1 MLPNNAYDNTNWDE
15 SVVLPAEGEEMTRT
29 SSTAEQRDKNARTG
43 GANRVSKEV
52 KKETKPTTT
61 ESKATTHTAVP
72 KPTSTC
78 SKLTMPYSGTR
89 LDTLES
95 ARKLNANPATKS
107 SGVQTRCQNPNKPKL
122 YLDTNYGGVKITVKD
137 TNTAP
142 NDNHT
147 STTDLSLFCSHVPS
161 LVSNVSSIVSPP
173 TVPSKLT
180 FELATPEVPWLPTF
194 TTAGELEGQFGEL
207 KLMSE
212 CFPPPTK
219 LTLAAFTDDNPHW
232 VFASIVPATN
242 DNLSVEEALSGPD
255 KDKWKAA
262 MDTEIATLEKQG
274 TFVPAILPPGRNAMG
289 CRWVLTIKQNKK
301 NKPVW
306 YKARLVVQG
315 FSQQPG
321 IDYGQTFAPVLNVT
335 SAFLHSDVEEELY
348 MRPIPYYN
356 NGSSNVLRLCRSLYR
371 LKQARCMW
379 NYACVYHCI
388 MDISGKLHVSIIAV
402 HVDDSIV
409 VTTPNNTTFVVSK
422 LL

>member
-1 MLPNNAYDNTNWDE
+1 
-15 SVVLPAEGEEMTRT
+15 
-29 SSTAEQRDKNARTG
+29 
-43 GANRVSKEV
+43 
-52 KKETKPTTT
+52 
-61 ESKATTHTAVP
+61 
-72 KPTSTC
+72 
-78 SKLTMPYSGTR
+78 
-89 LDTLES
+89 
-95 ARKLNANPATKS
+95 
-107 SGVQTRCQNPNKPKL
+107 
-122 YLDTNYGGVKITVKD
+122 
-137 TNTAP
+137 
-142 NDNHT
+142 
-147 STTDLSLFCSHVPS
+147 
-161 LVSNVSSIVSPP
+161 
-173 TVPSKLT
+173 
-180 FELATPEVPWLPTF
+180 
-194 TTAGELEGQFGEL
+194 
-207 KLMSE
+207 MSE

-321 IDYGQTFAPVLNVT
+321 IDYGQTFAPVVRLDSIRTLSSLANQNNWDIQQLNVT

-379 NYACVYHCI
+379 NCMFDSKMKGLGYLSCLTDACVYHCI